1 MMTSLK
7 KTSNRRLMMNNEVFM
22 DMDSMNGNDVYSFI
36 DNMSSHHAEED
47 TFADMDFSSLDSDM
61 MDEEF

>member
-1 MMTSLK
+1 
-7 KTSNRRLMMNNEVFM
+7 MMNNEVFM
-22 DMDSMNGNDVYSFI
+22 EMDSMNGNDVYSFI